1 MLHLQ
6 NVSVTFPPDV
16 RALDNVNLQFRQG
29 QFTVLLGQSG
39 AGKSTLLRCL
49 NLLQSP
55 TQGLVVGD
63 DDQCLSGLN
72 KHAPRLREHRRHTAM
87 VFQMHQLI
95 LRQSAVKNV
104 LVGKLAGQPAYKSLM
119 PNSKADLQWAMHCLE
134 RVGLLEKARSRCDQL
149 SGGQRQRVGI
159 ARALAQRP
167 RYLLADEP
175 VASLDPGTANRVLSL
190 IQKVCD
196 QDHITAIV
204 SLHQVELAR
213 AYAQRVIALADG
225 QVIFDGPPNALSDE
239 HLERIYKTNQQ
250 TVNASDDHPSI
261 PKPPTTTPK
270 EIEDEIQL
278 AQSVQRY
285 VGSTVLRP
293 DHDQHRPRR
302 QQNQS

>member
-1 MLHLQ
+1 MLHMQ
-6 NVSVTFPPDV
+6 NVSVTFPPNV

-63 DDQCLSGLN
+63 DDQCLSGLS
-72 KHAPRLREHRRHTAM
+72 KTSPRLREHRRHTAM

-104 LVGKLAGQPAYKSLM
+104 MVGMLATQRAYQSLL
-119 PNSKADLQWAMHCLE
+119 PNSKANLQWAMQCLE
-134 RVGLLEKARSRCDQL
+134 RVDLLEKARTRCDQL

-175 VASLDPGTANRVLSL
+175 VASLDPGTANKVLSL
-190 IQKVCD
+190 IQKVCH

-225 QVIFDGPPNALSDE
+225 QVIFDGPPNELSDD
-239 HLERIYKTNQQ
+239 HLSRIYKTQQ

-261 PKPPTTTPK
+261 ANPSTTTPK

-278 AQSVQRY
+278 AQSFQRY

-293 DHDQHRPRR
+293 DHDEQRPCR

>member
-1 MLHLQ
+1 MQGNVMLHLQ

-16 RALDNVNLQFRQG
+16 LALDNVNLQFRQG

-55 TQGLVVGD
+55 TKGLVVGD
-63 DDQCLSGLN
+63 DDQCLSGL
-72 KHAPRLREHRRHTAM
+72 KKTAPKLRDHRRHTAM

-95 LRQSAVKNV
+95 LRHSAVQNV
-104 LVGKLAGQPAYKSLM
+104 LVGMLAGKASWRSLL
-119 PNSKADLQWAMHCLE
+119 PTPHDDLHWALQCLD
-134 RVGLLEKARSRCDQL
+134 RVGLLEKARTRCDQL

-167 RYLLADEP
+167 QYLLADEP
-175 VASLDPGTANRVLSL
+175 VASLDPGTANKVLSL
-190 IQKVCD
+190 IRKVCHE
-196 QDHITAIV
+196 DHITAIV

-213 AYAQRVIALADG
+213 EYAQRVIALADG
-225 QVIFDGPPNALSDE
+225 QVIFDGPPHELTDE
-239 HLERIYKTNQQ
+239 HLDQIYKTQHTNQQ
-250 TVNASDDHPSI
+250 PPSDDHPNHSQ
-261 PKPPTTTPK
+261 PSTTPK

-278 AQSVQRY
+278 AQTFQRY

-293 DHDQHRPRR
+293 AHGKQPSR
-302 QQNQS
+302 